1 MSVSPEND
9 SVSECAFA
17 RLAARKCACAE
28 FHQVQSKKK
37 NISSLS
43 SIYTNLLGS
52 ILLGL
57 FLINCVAW
65 SRVTVK
71 LR

>member
-9 SVSECAFA
+9 SAAEGAFA

-37 NISSLS
+37 YEAYHQYIL
-43 SIYTNLLGS
+43 IYLGP
-52 ILLGL
+52 I
-57 FLINCVAW
+57 FWVCF
-65 SRVTVK
+65 
-71 LR
+71 

>member
-37 NISSLS
+37 
-43 SIYTNLLGS
+43 IYQAYHQYILIYLGP
-52 ILLGL
+52 ICWVC
-57 FLINCVAW
+57 F
-65 SRVTVK
+65 
-71 LR
+71 